1 MIYIFLYVLNAF
13 ISIFVY
19 IYIYI
24 NGLIDRQMISMT
36 QVTQNNVY
44 VRLLLRNY
52 ATILY
57 SDVSDFCV
65 FWEKPYVSGYITS
78 LVTT

>member
-19 IYIYI
+19 IYIYK

-65 FWEKPYVSGYITS
+65 FWEKPYRDI
-78 LVTT
+78 LRH

>member
-1 MIYIFLYVLNAF
+1 MHSLVFLY
-13 ISIFVY
+13 IY

-57 SDVSDFCV
+57 SDVSDSCFF